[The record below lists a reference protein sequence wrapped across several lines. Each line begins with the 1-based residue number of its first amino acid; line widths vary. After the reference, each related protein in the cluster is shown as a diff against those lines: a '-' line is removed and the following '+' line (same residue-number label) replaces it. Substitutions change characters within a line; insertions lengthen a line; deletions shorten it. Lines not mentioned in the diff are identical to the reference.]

1 MGFNPYVGCDP
12 TTRVKYSHPP
22 GLKKL
27 MSEYA
32 KVGYSRPIMCREFV
46 CDKGVKNSDCY
57 GNQSI
62 FYNIRSEK
70 RESVECCEDNK
81 VDNDPVSCV

>member
-1 MGFNPYVGCDP
+1 
-12 TTRVKYSHPP
+12 
-22 GLKKL
+22 

-57 GNQSI
+57 RNQRM
-62 FYNIRSEK
+62 FYNVRREK
-70 RESVECCEDNK
+70 REIVKCYEDKK